1 MIQYSE
7 NGVVQG
13 CYYGQNDRVDE
24 LNTRIQSRQF
34 PENALRP
41 NFDPRP
47 VPTKYSIFPVIDRKV
62 APKESIS
69 PYLDNYGFSPV
80 SANGPPKNYLQ
91 NIDQETILRNLTVG
105 LQSANQGVFV
115 PDSNSELFNN
125 PVFSSTFSEQAFPH
139 LFNKP
144 VFETKNYIISNQD
157 IGKRT
162 FYNDTRTQLRNMA
175 QVP

>member
-91 NIDQETILRNLTVG
+91 NIVT
-105 LQSANQGVFV
+105 
-115 PDSNSELFNN
+115 
-125 PVFSSTFSEQAFPH
+125 
-139 LFNKP
+139 
-144 VFETKNYIISNQD
+144 
-157 IGKRT
+157 
-162 FYNDTRTQLRNMA
+162 
-175 QVP
+175 